1 MQIQNTKVLIS
12 RYFKIF
18 QNISRYFMIFQDI
31 SRYFEIFQIFQ
42 DVSRYFKI
50 FQDILRYF
58 NIFHDISRYFKIF
71 QDISRYFKIFQDI
84 LRYFKTPHF
93 RDISVT
99 NNKFLS
105 SISNLIKATI
115 KDDIAVLFGGLSLSQ
130 KLKPE
135 NSRIIVVF
143 FLYFKYKFGSYI
155 LV

>member
-42 DVSRYFKI
+42 DV
-50 FQDILRYF
+50 
-58 NIFHDISRYFKIF
+58 
-71 QDISRYFKIFQDI
+71 SRYFKIFQDI